1 MLCKKESYEL
11 YMGYA
16 NILYNRYKYD
26 LSIKAYQTVIKLRP
40 TLINAYVCMMFLH
53 EFKRVEK
60 TKALSYAQQVL

>member
-1 MLCKKESYEL
+1 MLCKNENYEL

-26 LSIKAYQTVIKLRP
+26 LAKKAYQKVIKLKP
-40 TLINAYVCMMFLH
+40 SLINANVAMMFLH

-60 TKALSYAQQVL
+60 PKALSYAQLVL